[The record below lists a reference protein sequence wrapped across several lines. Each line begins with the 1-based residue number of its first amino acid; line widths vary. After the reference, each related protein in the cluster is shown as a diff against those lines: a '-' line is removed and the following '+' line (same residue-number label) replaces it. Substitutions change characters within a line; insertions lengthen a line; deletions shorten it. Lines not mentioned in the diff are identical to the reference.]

1 MNTKQSWKSIL
12 AADLK
17 ANPASSNIN
26 GVLLSRPHG
35 GYRLAKQTSWGD
47 EYVVFA
53 YSLNEAWERLASR
66 TGWTVSELKS
76 MQITEF

>member
-53 YSLNEAWERLASR
+53 YSLNEAWTKLSNVTGRSVAELRRL
-66 TGWTVSELKS
+66 
-76 MQITEF
+76 QITEI